1 LTAAPKR
8 PERPPLSLRRQLLL
22 GILLPVVAVVV
33 LNAVSLY
40 RQALTSA
47 DTAYDRTLL
56 ASAKAIGE
64 LLRVESAGV
73 RPRVVADLPY
83 AALEAFEAD
92 NRSRMVYRVS
102 GFDGENVSGFDDLPP
117 PRAADPRRDAPPV
130 YAALVRFYDD
140 RYRDEPV
147 RMAVL
152 LQPVAGPAGQGM
164 ATIQVAETLE
174 LRHALARQMLLQ
186 TLWQQGLLLVL
197 IAGVVLWVVQ
207 RVTRPVRRLSQALV
221 ARDEADLS
229 PLPASDAPHELRPVV
244 DATNAVMARLAH
256 LLTHQKR
263 FVRDASHQLRTPLAV
278 LKAQVQSAR
287 RGDVEPMQA
296 LAEIDATVQGATE
309 LANQMLALA
318 KVEQLRQQGLQGEA
332 PREDWEPIVRGVA
345 LDLAPLIAAGR
356 IDFEL
361 ATTAATVPAHAWALR
376 ELTRNLLHN
385 AIKHTPAGGSLL
397 LHLAQRD
404 GEALL
409 EVIDS
414 GPGLAP
420 AQRERL
426 FQPFAAAGPQGG
438 SGLGLAIC
446 REIVATAGGRIRM
459 DDRDGTPGLA
469 ARVTL
474 PLVAPA

>member
-1 LTAAPKR
+1 MINDPAP
-8 PERPPLSLRRQLLL
+8 PSLRRQLLL
-22 GILLPVVAVVV
+22 GILLPVLAVVM
-33 LNAVSLY
+33 LNAALLY

-64 LLRVESAGV
+64 QLQLDPASGE
-73 RPRVVADLPY
+73 RPRVIAELPY

-102 GFDGENVSGFDDLPP
+102 GFDGEVVSGFDDLPP

-140 RYRDEPV
+140 HYRNEPV

-152 LQPVAGPAGQGM
+152 LQPVAGAGGQGM
-164 ATIQVAETLE
+164 AVIQVAETLE
-174 LRHALARQMLLQ
+174 LRHALARQLLLQ

-229 PLPASDAPHELRPVV
+229 PLPATDAPHELRPVV

-256 LLTHQKR
+256 LLAHQKR

-296 LAEIDATVQGATE
+296 LAEIDTTVQGATE

-318 KVEQLRQQGLQGEA
+318 KVEQLRQQGLQGESA
-332 PREDWEPIVRGVA
+332 REDWEPIVRGVA

-361 ATTAATVPAHAWALR
+361 VTTPARVPAHSWALR

-385 AIKHTPAGGSLL
+385 AIKHTPAGGSLVL
-397 LHLAQRD
+397 RLAHE
-404 GEALL
+404 GEEALL

-414 GPGLAP
+414 GPGLEA

-426 FQPFAAAGPQGG
+426 FQPFSAAGPQAG

-446 REIVATAGGRIRM
+446 REIVATAGGRIRLDAR
-459 DDRDGTPGLA
+459 DDGPGLA
-469 ARVTL
+469 ARVWL
-474 PLVAPA
+474 PHSIAA

>member
-1 LTAAPKR
+1 MTAAGR
-8 PERPPLSLRRQLLL
+8 GRRSLRAQLLL
-22 GILLPVVAVVV
+22 GILVPVLAVVV
-33 LNAVSLY
+33 GGAAVLY
-40 RQALTSA
+40 RQALQAA

-64 LLRVESAGV
+64 ELEVGGEPGA
-73 RPRVVADLPY
+73 PRLAATPSY
-83 AALEAFEAD
+83 GALEAFEAD
-92 NRSRMVYRVS
+92 NRSRIFFKVS
-102 GFDGENVSGFDDLPP
+102 GFAGEMVSGFADLPP
-117 PRAADPRRDAPPV
+117 PRTVGEERNV
-130 YAALVRFYDD
+130 YAALVHFYDD
-140 RYRDEPV
+140 VYRGEPV

-152 LQPVAGPAGQGM
+152 LQPVAGAGGQGM
-164 ATIQVAETLE
+164 AVIQVAETLE
-174 LRHALARQMLLQ
+174 LRHALARQLLLQ

-244 DATNAVMARLAH
+244 DATNALMARLAH
-256 LLTHQKR
+256 LLAHQKR

-318 KVEQLRQQGLQGEA
+318 KVEQLRQQGLQGDS
-332 PREDWEPIVRGVA
+332 PQEDWEPIVRGVA

-361 ATTAATVPAHAWALR
+361 VTTPATVPAHAWALR

-385 AIKHTPAGGSLL
+385 AIKHTPAGGSLVL
-397 LHLAQRD
+397 RLAHE
-404 GEALL
+404 GLEALL
-409 EVIDS
+409 EVLDS
-414 GPGLAP
+414 GPGLEA

-426 FQPFAAAGPQGG
+426 FQPFSAAGPQAG

-446 REIVATAGGRIRM
+446 REIVATAGGRIRL
-459 DDRDGTPGLA
+459 DERSGGPGLA
-469 ARVTL
+469 ARVFL
-474 PLVAPA
+474 PRAEPA

>member
-1 LTAAPKR
+1 MITARAPA
-8 PERPPLSLRRQLLL
+8 SLRRQLLL
-22 GILLPVVAVVV
+22 GILLPVLAVVM
-33 LNAVSLY
+33 LNAALLY

-64 LLRVESAGV
+64 QLQLDADGE
-73 RPRVVADLPY
+73 RPRVIAELPY

-102 GFDGENVSGFDDLPP
+102 GFDGEVVSGFDDLPP

-140 RYRDEPV
+140 RYRDELV

-152 LQPVAGPAGQGM
+152 LQPVAGAGGQGM
-164 ATIQVAETLE
+164 AVIQVAETLE
-174 LRHALARQMLLQ
+174 LRHALARQLLLQ

-256 LLTHQKR
+256 LLAHQKR

-296 LAEIDATVQGATE
+296 LAEIDTTVQGATE

-361 ATTAATVPAHAWALR
+361 VTTPATVPAHAWALR

-385 AIKHTPAGGSLL
+385 AIKHTPAGGSLVL
-397 LHLAQRD
+397 RLAHE
-404 GEALL
+404 GPEALL

-414 GPGLAP
+414 GPGLEV

-426 FQPFAAAGPQGG
+426 FQPFSAAGPQAG

-446 REIVATAGGRIRM
+446 REIVATAGGRIRL
-459 DDRDGTPGLA
+459 DERSGGPGLA
-469 ARVTL
+469 ARVFL
-474 PLVAPA
+474 PRAEPA